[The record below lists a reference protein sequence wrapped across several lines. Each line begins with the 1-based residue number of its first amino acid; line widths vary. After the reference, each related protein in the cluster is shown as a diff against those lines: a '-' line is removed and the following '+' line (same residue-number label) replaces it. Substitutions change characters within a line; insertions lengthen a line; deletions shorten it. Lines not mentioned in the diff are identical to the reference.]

1 MAPPV
6 DPEAPYGR
14 TLAGEPKKSPGGRK
28 PGARRTAPPTKPAG
42 SAAPPPKKTTT
53 RPAAAKRKNYAGII
67 EAGLTLS
74 LNLTKIPAV
83 QPYNAD
89 IAVIYLERK
98 ALAQAGNEG
107 VHKLVHRY
115 PKLQDVIDKVAK
127 FGPGAV
133 IGGSALI
140 GTFAQIAH
148 NHGWLPAP
156 AVQLFKPI
164 SREEIQRRLEA
175 DMLDQ
180 MRAAGLDPEQT
191 RRDMEEAHAAQR
203 LVDEG
208 RGKAP
213 AWTASHAAS

>member
-6 DPEAPYGR
+6 DPAAPHGYNLDGSPR
-14 TLAGEPKKSPGGRK
+14 KSRAGRK
-28 PGARRTAPPTKPAG
+28 PGSKTSRPADKPAG
-42 SAAPPPKKTTT
+42 APAPPRK
-53 RPAAAKRKNYAGII
+53 PATARGPAAKRKNYAGII

-107 VHKLVHRY
+107 VHKLVNRY
-115 PKLQDVIDKVAK
+115 PKLQDVIDKLSK
-127 FGPGAV
+127 FGPGV
-133 IGGSALI
+133 VVGGSTLL

-164 SREEIQRRLEA
+164 SREEIQRRMET
-175 DMLDQ
+175 DMLEQ
-180 MRAAGLDPEQT
+180 MRAAGIDPNQMRPVPQDPPRGEPGDAFDSPFYTDQH
-191 RRDMEEAHAAQR
+191 AHA
-203 LVDEG
+203 G
-208 RGKAP
+208 
-213 AWTASHAAS
+213 